1 MKDIKDNRTE
11 FVIAR
16 VSKEEKR
23 KVKIDAQDCKSESD
37 YFRHKL
43 GLDK

>member
-1 MKDIKDNRTE
+1 MKEIKDNRTE

-16 VSKEEKR
+16 VTVAEKR

-37 YFRHKL
+37 YFRKKL
-43 GLDK
+43 GLNK